1 MNKRLIVIGDSI
13 TKGTYTQD
21 GDSSPNSV
29 VEINFSTLIKCALGY
44 TELINH
50 GINGTAISSTSK
62 IRSELAICIRAK
74 EMQDADTVIV
84 AGGTNDYG
92 NNVVL
97 GDINDKEDISFYG
110 ALDVL
115 CRTLKQKYKR
125 VYFITPIRREQD
137 GKNGAGYSLEE
148 YRRAI
153 ELKAKEYNFV
163 VIDGYGVPIYP
174 KTEEHRKKYMYD
186 GLHPNAEGH
195 KLYAD
200 YIIER
205 IKDYENG
212 NI

>member
-1 MNKRLIVIGDSI
+1 MGKKLIVLGDSI
-13 TKGTYTQD
+13 TFGTYTKD

-44 TELINH
+44 TELINQ
-50 GINGTAISSTSK
+50 GINGTAISATSK
-62 IRSELAICIRAK
+62 TNSALAMCIRAK
-74 EMQDADTVIV
+74 EMEDGDMVIV

-110 ALDVL
+110 ALDIL
-115 CRTLKQKYKR
+115 CKTLKEKYKK
-125 VYFITPIRREQD
+125 VYFITPIRREKD
-137 GKNGAGYSLEE
+137 GKNGEGYSLEE

-205 IKDYENG
+205 IKEYEDG